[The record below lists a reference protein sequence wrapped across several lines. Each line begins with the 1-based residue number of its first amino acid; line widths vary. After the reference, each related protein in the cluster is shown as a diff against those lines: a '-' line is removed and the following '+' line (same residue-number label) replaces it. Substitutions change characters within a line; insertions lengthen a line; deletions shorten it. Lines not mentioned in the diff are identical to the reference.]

1 MRSLP
6 QFLRDLSPGHRRVLA
21 AAVGGTVVV
30 LAAAGAVQLGRGS
43 PATTSV
49 AATTTTA
56 TSTVPPTSTL
66 ATSTTTTTVPP
77 AAGMVW
83 PLTGRPASID
93 PARVPILAVKID
105 NSPQGRP
112 QAGLED
118 ADLVFETPV
127 EGGLVR
133 LLALF
138 QSQLPDEVGP
148 VRSLR
153 EVDDDLLGP
162 FQAAVAHSGGV
173 APVVE
178 AVRRVAVDVG
188 HLVLGEGVY
197 RRDAARLPPYDLM
210 VDPVLALAA
219 AVERLPPAGL
229 TLPFGDP
236 AEEAEPALTV
246 EIELSAAFSAVY
258 RWSSGDV
265 GWLRF
270 NGQRPHVTE
279 SGDRLV
285 AANVVVLYVPE
296 VPTGRTD
303 AAGSPVP
310 DYRLLGVGEAVVFRD
325 GFAVTGSWERGR
337 EQDVVRL
344 FDEVGRPVFLGA
356 GVTWVEVVP
365 VGRNVVWQ

>member
-1 MRSLP
+1 MKSP
-6 QFLRDLSPGHRRVLA
+6 SQFVRDLSPQHRRVLA
-21 AAVGGTVVV
+21 AVAGGTVVI

-43 PATTSV
+43 PSPTTA
-49 AATTTTA
+49 AATT
-56 TSTVPPTSTL
+56 
-66 ATSTTTTTVPP
+66 TTTTTVPP
-77 AAGMVW
+77 TSTTAVAATTTTLPPATGAVW
-83 PLTGRPASID
+83 PLTGRPASVN
-93 PARVPILAVKID
+93 PAQVPILAVKID

-112 QAGLED
+112 QKGLED

-188 HLVLGEGVY
+188 HPALGEAVY
-197 RRDAARLPPYDLM
+197 RRDPGRPPPYDLM
-210 VDPVLALAA
+210 VDPILALAA
-219 AVERLPPAGL
+219 ARGVLPPAGL

-236 AEEAEPALTV
+236 TEEAKPALTV
-246 EIELSAAFSAVY
+246 EIELSAGFSAVY
-258 RWSSGDV
+258 RWSSSDA

-279 SGDRLV
+279 SGERLV

-310 DYRLLGVGEAVVFRD
+310 DFRLLGVGEAVVFRD
-325 GFAVTGSWERGR
+325 GFVVTGSWERGR

-344 FDEVGRPVFLGA
+344 FDEVGRPVFLAG

-365 VGRNVVWQ
+365 VGRSVVWQ